1 MANGDNIKDFGFH
14 KRTTSERRELAIKAG
29 KASGVVRRKKA
40 NFKKTLNALLTAEID
55 SPEWKSLLEAL
66 GVETTLE
73 TAMNMAM
80 IKKAL
85 EGSVKAAEYVAK
97 YSGQSAKAEEDLDSI
112 KADIE
117 LKRARKEEITG
128 ENESQDAVDKL
139 DEILKGIKENA
150 AKQ

>member
-1 MANGDNIKDFGFH
+1 MANGDNIKDFEFN
-14 KRTTSERRELAIKAG
+14 KRTASERRELAIKGG

-55 SPEWKSLLEAL
+55 SPEWRQTLESL

-73 TAMNMAM
+73 SAMNMAM

-85 EGSVKAAEYVAK
+85 EGSVTAAKYVAK
-97 YSGQSAKAEEDLDSI
+97 YSGQSAKAEEDLDNI

>member
-1 MANGDNIKDFGFH
+1 MANGDNIKDFEFN
-14 KRTTSERRELAIKAG
+14 KRTASERRELAIKGG

-55 SPEWKSLLEAL
+55 SPEWRQTLESL

-85 EGSVKAAEYVAK
+85 EGSVTAAKYVAK
-97 YSGQSAKAEEDLDSI
+97 YSGQSAKAEEDLDNI